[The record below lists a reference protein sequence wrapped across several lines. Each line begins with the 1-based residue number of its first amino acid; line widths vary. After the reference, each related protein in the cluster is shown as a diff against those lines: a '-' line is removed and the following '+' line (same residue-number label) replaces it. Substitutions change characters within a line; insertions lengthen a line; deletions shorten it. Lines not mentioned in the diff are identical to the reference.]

1 MAKRLVT
8 VYLHTAA
15 PIGSMTTD
23 SSVCLSIFNGLLTLE
38 PFFPLSLVESG
49 SVKELTGRRTLP
61 KTAPRPY
68 SNTIDLRGTVVPV
81 QDQCGFHTRHRNPLS
96 PSWEYGRSSRRQRA
110 MNGHSSRRQ
119 RAMSM
124 YPHDHCQK
132 RTPRTPRCAW
142 GRVRAPTGRCSAPR
156 LSSQV
161 L

>member
-23 SSVCLSIFNGLLTLE
+23 SQSVCLFLMVSFLWSHSS
-38 PFFPLSLVESG
+38 PFSLVESG
-49 SVKELTGRRTLP
+49 SVRELTGRRTLP
-61 KTAPRPY
+61 KTAPRPH